1 MNSLFNDSFSKE
13 DTETHYESDPSE
25 PESPF
30 KQSFEDDDDDSD
42 PKDIKGTSAKHS
54 RKD

>member
-1 MNSLFNDSFSKE
+1 MTPFQKKTQKPIMKVTLQSQS
-13 DTETHYESDPSE
+13 P
-25 PESPF
+25 PF